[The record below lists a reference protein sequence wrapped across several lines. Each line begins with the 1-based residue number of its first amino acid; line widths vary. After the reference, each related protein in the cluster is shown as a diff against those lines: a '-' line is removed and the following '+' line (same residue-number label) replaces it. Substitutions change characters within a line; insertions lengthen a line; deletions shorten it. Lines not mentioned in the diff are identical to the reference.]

1 MVDVYSTDRLFT
13 RASLKA
19 IQRDTGIGYSS
30 LCAIRRYAMQII
42 DPEGQQ
48 LTLTEDW
55 MIALIGQLGE
65 SLKPEK
71 LPRNPNKIIPGF
83 DLDDLRTESGE
94 ILMPSLIRFHDSTN
108 GITDYEDWIYS
119 RVIGDCN
126 RPKIIKSRIKNYWRE
141 YCIDNYL
148 LEVKEIYEAKR
159 RAENAKQA
167 HSEIILANHA
177 GVA

>member
-1 MVDVYSTDRLFT
+1 MAIVSNQQARKGGDCQLSDVYATDRLFV

-30 LCAIRRYAMQII
+30 LGAIRRYAMQTI
-42 DPEGQQ
+42 DPESQQ
-48 LTLTEDW
+48 LVLTENW

-94 ILMPSLIRFHDSTN
+94 ILMPSLIRFHDDQRS
-108 GITDYEDWIYS
+108 
-119 RVIGDCN
+119 
-126 RPKIIKSRIKNYWRE
+126 
-141 YCIDNYL
+141 
-148 LEVKEIYEAKR
+148 
-159 RAENAKQA
+159 
-167 HSEIILANHA
+167 
-177 GVA
+177 